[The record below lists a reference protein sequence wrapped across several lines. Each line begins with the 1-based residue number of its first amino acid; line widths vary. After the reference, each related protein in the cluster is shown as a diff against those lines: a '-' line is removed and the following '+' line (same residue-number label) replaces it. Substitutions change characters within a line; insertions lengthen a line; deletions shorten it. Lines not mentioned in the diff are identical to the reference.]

1 MIFYILGMAS
11 GFEALF
17 LLLPI
22 LVSLIYGESVLS
34 SYLISCGICAL
45 FCGVST
51 LRKPK
56 KITLYTKEGLVAV
69 ALVWIWFSVFG
80 AVPFMLTG
88 EIPNFFDAFFE
99 VSSGFT
105 TTGASILTNVEALSR
120 ASLFWRSFTHWVGG
134 MGILVFILAFIPNK
148 GNGTIVHLMKAESP
162 GPNVSKL
169 VPKIRYTAA
178 MLYAIYFG
186 MTLIQ
191 IILLLISK
199 MPLFDT
205 LCITFGTAGTGGF
218 SIKSDGCAGYTMLQQ
233 GIITTFMILFGV
245 NFTFYFCI
253 LKKKIRQVS
262 SMTEVL
268 AYLAIIAASIL
279 AITFNISGGF
289 SSLFQ
294 AFHHAAFQVGS
305 IITTTGFSTVDFN
318 QWPGFSR
325 TILVTLMFVGACAG
339 STGGGIKVSRVIM
352 MLKSVKRELNA
363 YLHPKSVRTIK
374 MEGKA
379 LDQGAISSVAVYCI
393 TFTLIFAV
401 SFLLVALEGRDLT
414 TNFTAV
420 LTTMN
425 NMGPGMADVGPSKNF
440 GGLSIL
446 SKYVLMFDML
456 AGRLELFPMLVL
468 FHPVLWKETWEGG
481 KRRRRRLKRKK
492 VS

>member
-178 MLYAIYFG
+178 ILYAIYFG

-253 LKKKIRQVS
+253 LKKKIKQVS
-262 SMTEVL
+262 SMTEVW

-325 TILVTLMFVGACAG
+325 TILVTL
-339 STGGGIKVSRVIM
+339 IKRVRMEGRTVETEVIR
-352 MLKSVKRELNA
+352 SGNA
-363 YLHPKSVRTIK
+363 YLALYMIIFLASVLIVS
-374 MEGKA
+374 
-379 LDQGAISSVAVYCI
+379 LDEKD
-393 TFTLIFAV
+393 
-401 SFLLVALEGRDLT
+401 LV

-420 LTTMN
+420 AATLN
-425 NMGPGMADVGPSKNF
+425 NVGPGLGLVGPAGNF
-440 GGLSIL
+440 SGFSNL
-446 SKYVLMFDML
+446 SKLVLSFDML
-456 AGRLELFPMLVL
+456 AGRLELIPMLMIFV
-468 FHPVLWKETWEGG
+468 PSVWSV
-481 KRRRRRLKRKK
+481 KRKK
-492 VS
+492 K